1 MKVNTNLKTE
11 KIVYFIRHGQSKANR
26 EGLFSSP
33 DTPLTD
39 MGLKQALQLGIKLQD
54 KDISQIVAS
63 PDLRSRQ
70 TADIIAQQIGLNK
83 RYIKIL
89 DELHERR
96 FGALAGTPRQ
106 SEKHFAYTF
115 NRDGDAETRHQLIER
130 MKKAIQKLKAIQVQK
145 GYILVVGHTVSGYF
159 MRELLARH
167 ETYEDFS
174 QNYHLSHGAILE
186 LKINNN

>member
-1 MKVNTNLKTE
+1 MKLTQIKKTE
-11 KIVYFIRHGQSKANR
+11 KIIYFVRHGQSKANR
-26 EGLFSSP
+26 EGLFSSQ

-39 MGLKQALQLGIKLQD
+39 MGLKQALQLGINLQD
-54 KDISQIVAS
+54 KDTSQIVVS
-63 PDLRSRQ
+63 PDLRTRQ

-83 RYIKIL
+83 RDIKIL

-96 FGALAGTPRQ
+96 FGALAGTPRR

-115 NRDGDAETRHQLIER
+115 NSNGNAETRHQLIER
-130 MKKAIQKLKAIQVQK
+130 MKKAIQKLKAIQTQK
-145 GYILVVGHTVSGYF
+145 GSVLVVGHTVSGYF
-159 MRELLARH
+159 MRELLAGH

-174 QNYHLSHGAILE
+174 QNYHLDHDAILE